1 MELSV
6 SQCVVI
12 AGLVCDVIGCVLVA
26 FEVVNRFEG
35 QVVEQ
40 SQKLEDL
47 DFSKPVLTAEYRK
60 WEKRKH
66 IFMAI
71 GLFFLI
77 GGFAL
82 QGIGTAIQ

>member
-1 MELSV
+1 MELSI
-6 SQCVVI
+6 SQCIVI
-12 AGLVCDVIGCVLVA
+12 AGLVCDVVGCVLVA

-47 DFSKPVLTAEYRK
+47 DFSKPVMTGEYRK

-66 IFMAI
+66 LVMAI
-71 GLFFLI
+71 GLFFLVV
-77 GGFAL
+77 GFAL
-82 QGIGTAIQ
+82 QGVGTAIQ

>member
-1 MELSV
+1 MGLSV
-6 SQCVVI
+6 SQYVVI

-26 FEVVNRFEG
+26 FEVVNRFRG

-40 SQKLEDL
+40 SQKQEDL
-47 DFSKPVLTAEYRK
+47 DFSRPVLTSEYRK

-66 IFMAI
+66 VVMAI
-71 GLFFLI
+71 GLFFLV